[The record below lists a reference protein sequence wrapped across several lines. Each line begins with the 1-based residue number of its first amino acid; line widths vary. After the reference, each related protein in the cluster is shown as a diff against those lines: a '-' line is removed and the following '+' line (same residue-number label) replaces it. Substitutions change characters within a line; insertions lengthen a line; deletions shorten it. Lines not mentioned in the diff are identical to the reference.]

1 VRDATQNRLFVF
13 DPPDP
18 KPVIDFIWFQETSRS
33 TTGSSYVMVCDE
45 M

>member
-1 VRDATQNRLFVF
+1 MRDATQNRLFVF

-33 TTGSSYVMVCDE
+33 TTVRSQKENVKE
-45 M
+45 